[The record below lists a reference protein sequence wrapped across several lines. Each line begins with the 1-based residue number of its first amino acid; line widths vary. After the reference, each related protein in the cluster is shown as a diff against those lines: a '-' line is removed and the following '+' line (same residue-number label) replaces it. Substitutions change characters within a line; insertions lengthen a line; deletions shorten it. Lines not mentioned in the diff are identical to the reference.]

1 MRILILFLFSFIC
14 TVSNAQLATV
24 TPEQMREDLDYLN
37 KYLKKWHPTYYAYTK
52 KGEMN
57 AFYSRL
63 KDSCTT
69 EITAS
74 AFRATI
80 RKAVNQVHCGHMGAF
95 GFKGAKRAKPFDSLR
110 LFPLKLWVLDNRL
123 FIKTRLQKDS
133 ILAIGDEI
141 LAINGKNARELIA
154 ETSEL
159 AVTDALNTTH
169 KMYSLE
175 VNFHV
180 YHYFLYGEFDNY
192 ALTIKNKLGLIS
204 DVNIKGVP
212 EKVAFKAEKIKTD
225 SANCVI
231 KGNAVALYK
240 TDFDS
245 TTMIVDI
252 DNFNGARQGVTFRKI
267 FKYLRVNKT
276 KNLIIDLRDNGG
288 GNVFKGNKLL
298 TYLLDQVI
306 LPMVISRKPNLTML
320 NPRFKGGLLERTAPL
335 FFMLN
340 PLQYPNKN
348 GWNHCF
354 LFFKKYRNHFDGNV
368 YVMTNGATFS
378 MASYVATY
386 LKYKKQAVIVGEE
399 TGGSEYAS
407 RGMASGRIKL
417 PNSEIKV
424 QLNVY
429 QLRHLIG
436 IEDTKHGLMPNH
448 AINYSIEDKMGNKDL
463 EMEKIQ
469 SLINHY

>member
-1 MRILILFLFSFIC
+1 MRSICILILCFLSTFA
-14 TVSNAQLATV
+14 NAQLATV
-24 TPEQMREDLDYLN
+24 TPQQMKEDLDYLN

-52 KGEMN
+52 KEQMD
-57 AFYSRL
+57 AFYNGL
-63 KDSCTT
+63 KDSCADT
-69 EITAS
+69 ITAS
-74 AFRATI
+74 AFRATV
-80 RKAVNQVHCGHMGAF
+80 RKAINQVHCGHMGAF
-95 GFKGAKRAKPFDSLR
+95 GFKGARQAKPFDSLR

-123 FIKTRLQKDS
+123 FIKSRPQKDS
-133 ILAIGDEI
+133 VLAIGDEI
-141 LAINGKNARELIA
+141 LAINGKNAHDLIT
-154 ETSEL
+154 ETAEL
-159 AVTDALNTTH
+159 AVTDGLNTTH
-169 KMYSLE
+169 KMYSLQS
-175 VNFHV
+175 NFYV
-180 YHYFLYGEFDNY
+180 YHFFLFGEQSNY
-192 ALTIKNKLGLIS
+192 EVTIKNKTGETSI
-204 DVNIKGVP
+204 VNIKGTL
-212 EKVAFKAEKIKTD
+212 EKEAFKEVKINKD

-240 TDFDS
+240 TEFDS
-245 TTMIVDI
+245 STMIVDI
-252 DNFNGARQGVTFRKI
+252 DNFNGAWQGITFRKI

-288 GNVFKGNKLL
+288 GNVFKGNKFL
-298 TYLLDQVI
+298 TYLLDQAV

-386 LKYKKQAVIVGEE
+386 LKYKKQAVTVGEE

-417 PNSEIKV
+417 PNSAIKV
-424 QLNVY
+424 HLNVY
-429 QLRHLIG
+429 QLKHLIG
-436 IEDTKHGLMPNH
+436 IEDKAHGLIPTFPIH
-448 AINYSIEDKMGNKDL
+448 YSIEDKMSETDL
-463 EMEKIQ
+463 EMEKIKM
-469 SLINHY
+469 LIKTK